1 MNLRSKSK
9 VSAEFSMSSMT
20 DLVFLLLI
28 FFMLT
33 SSIVTTTA
41 LDVTLP
47 KSKAQTVNR
56 ENVVVQVGSDLIYKV
71 DGEEVSIG
79 ALESTILNAIG
90 GKDDAVV
97 LLAVDG
103 SIPTDETV
111 RVLDIGYRNGL
122 KMTLAT
128 DGK

>member
-33 SSIVTTTA
+33 SSVVTTTA
-41 LDVTLP
+41 FDVVLP
-47 KSKAQTVNR
+47 KSKTQTVNR
-56 ENVVVQVGSDLIYKV
+56 ENVKVQVTKDLDYTVNDDRVSKQGLESAILSAVEGIENPVVVLGV
-71 DGEEVSIG
+71 DGEI
-79 ALESTILNAIG
+79 STN
-90 GKDDAVV
+90 
-97 LLAVDG
+97 
-103 SIPTDETV
+103 ETV
-111 RVLDIGYRNGL
+111 FVLDIGYRNGL

-128 DGK
+128 NGK

>member
-56 ENVVVQVGSDLIYKV
+56 ENVVVQVGSDLKYKV

-79 ALESTILNAIG
+79 ALESTILNSIA
-90 GKDDAVV
+90 GKEDAVV

>member
-56 ENVVVQVGSDLIYKV
+56 ENVVVQVGSDLKYKV
-71 DGEEVSIG
+71 DGTDVSIG
-79 ALESTILNAIG
+79 ALESAILNSVA
-90 GKDDAVV
+90 GKKDAVV

>member
-56 ENVVVQVGSDLIYKV
+56 ENVVVQVGSDLVYKV
-71 DGEEVSIG
+71 DGEVVSID
-79 ALESTILNAIG
+79 ALESSILNSVA
-90 GKDDAVV
+90 GKEEAVV

>member
-56 ENVVVQVGSDLIYKV
+56 ENVVVQVGSDLKYKV
-71 DGEEVSIG
+71 DGEEVSIS
-79 ALESTILNAIG
+79 ALESSILNSVA
-90 GKDDAVV
+90 GKEDAVV